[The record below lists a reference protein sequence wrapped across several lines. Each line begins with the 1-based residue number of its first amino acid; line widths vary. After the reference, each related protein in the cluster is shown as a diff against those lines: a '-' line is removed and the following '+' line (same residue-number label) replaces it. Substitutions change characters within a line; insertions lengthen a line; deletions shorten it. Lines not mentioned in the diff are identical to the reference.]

1 VSANPTSPVESAVS
15 LKTLPSAERA
25 VGSARGISPYADY
38 PPRVRLEWLLAT
50 TRVFLVAGGLV
61 ALTFDRDRAHQ
72 FTLIQYLLTM
82 YLGYSVAMVA
92 LVWMPLR
99 FARGWAIAQHI
110 TDLLLFSLVTL
121 LTQGA
126 NSPFYM
132 YFVFLM
138 ICATLRW
145 QFWGALWTGVA
156 SIAAYAGVSVY
167 GAYLGMPFA
176 MDAFLQRSMNLA
188 VVAVLLGYLGAY
200 HARFQQEIRAL
211 ANWPRKVPDQADQ
224 LIEEVLSESAR
235 ICEAPRILL
244 VWEDPGE
251 GYTNLALMDASSNR
265 QVTWVREPEGT
276 FGSMVSRR
284 YERTSFQ
291 SPDAADENSRV
302 IYRHEGA
309 FRISQQRPVSE
320 AMRVRFDIHA
330 VQSWSLEGEL
340 IRGRLFC
347 LDKRQM
353 RLDDLMLGELVSR
366 LAVSRLDSLYLL
378 RDLREAAALD
388 ERVRVARDLHDSVL
402 QSLAG
407 TALQLMAAR
416 RLVDRDPRAAAIQ
429 LDEVQLQI
437 ENGELEMRT
446 FIRRLRPE
454 SSIAAETTRAGFRER
469 LQEVSRRV
477 EQRWDVKVN
486 SRVDASPDAWPETLK
501 DEAFQIV
508 RESILNAARHADP
521 SVIRVDIA
529 TVGHELRI
537 CISDDGHGFPFKG
550 SFDLQDLNAMDKGP
564 WSLRERVAALR
575 GKLNINSSDAGSDLT
590 IVLPLEG

>member
-1 VSANPTSPVESAVS
+1 
-15 LKTLPSAERA
+15 
-25 VGSARGISPYADY
+25 
-38 PPRVRLEWLLAT
+38 LLAT
-50 TRVFLVAGGLV
+50 TRVVLVAGGLV
-61 ALTFDRDRAHQ
+61 ALTFDRGPTHQ

-92 LVWMPLR
+92 LVWAPLR
-99 FARGWAIAQHI
+99 FARGWAIAQHV

-156 SIAAYAGVSVY
+156 SIAAYAAVSLY
-167 GAYLGMPFA
+167 GAFLGMPFA
-176 MDAFLQRSMNLA
+176 LDAFLQRSMNLA

-200 HARFQQEIRAL
+200 HERFQQEIRAL
-211 ANWPRKVPDQADQ
+211 AAWPRKIPDQSDQ
-224 LIEEVLSESAR
+224 LVEEVLLESAR
-235 ICEAPRILL
+235 ICEAPRMLL
-244 VWEDPGE
+244 VWEDPRE
-251 GYTNLALMDASSNR
+251 GHTNLAWMDAAGDGR
-265 QVTWVREPEGT
+265 VTWEREAEGAYAA
-276 FGSMVSRR
+276 MVPPR

-291 SPDAADENSRV
+291 SPDAADETSRV
-302 IYRHEGA
+302 VYRHDGA
-309 FRISQQRPVSE
+309 FRISQQRPISE
-320 AMRVRFDIHA
+320 ALRARFSIRA

-353 RLDDLMLGELVSR
+353 RLDDLILGELVSR

-378 RDLREAAALD
+378 RDLRQAAALD

-416 RLVDRDPRAAAIQ
+416 RLVDRDPRAAAAQ
-429 LDEVQLQI
+429 LDEVQQQI

-454 SSIAAETTRAGFRER
+454 SAIATETTRAGFRER

-486 SRVDASPDAWPETLK
+486 SHVDASPDAWPETLK

-521 SVIRVDIA
+521 SVIRVDID
-529 TVGHELRI
+529 VIGHELRI
-537 CISDDGHGFPFKG
+537 RVADDGHGFPFKG
-550 SFDLQDLNAMDKGP
+550 TYTLQELNAMDKGP

-575 GKLNINSSDAGSDLT
+575 GKLTVNSSDAGSDLT
-590 IVLPLEG
+590 IALPLEG

>member
-1 VSANPTSPVESAVS
+1 
-15 LKTLPSAERA
+15 
-25 VGSARGISPYADY
+25 
-38 PPRVRLEWLLAT
+38 LLAT
-50 TRVFLVAGGLV
+50 TRVVLVAGGLV
-61 ALTFDRDRAHQ
+61 ALTFDRGRTHQ

-92 LVWMPLR
+92 LVWAPLR
-99 FARGWAIAQHI
+99 FARGWAIAQHV

-156 SIAAYAGVSVY
+156 SIAAYAAVSLY
-167 GAYLGMPFA
+167 GAFLGMPFA
-176 MDAFLQRSMNLA
+176 LDAFLQRSMNLA

-200 HARFQQEIRAL
+200 HERFQQEIRAL
-211 ANWPRKVPDQADQ
+211 AAWPRKIPDQSDQ
-224 LIEEVLSESAR
+224 LVEEVLSESAR
-235 ICEAPRILL
+235 ICEAPRMLL
-244 VWEDPGE
+244 VWEDPRE
-251 GYTNLALMDASSNR
+251 GHTNLAMIDASNDGH
-265 QVTWVREPEGT
+265 VTWEREAEGAYAA
-276 FGSMVSRR
+276 MVPPR

-291 SPDAADENSRV
+291 SPDAADDSSRV
-302 IYRHEGA
+302 VYRHDGA
-309 FRISQQRPVSE
+309 FRISQQRPISE
-320 AMRVRFDIHA
+320 ALRSRFSIRA
-330 VQSWSLEGEL
+330 VQSWTLQGEL

-378 RDLREAAALD
+378 RDLRQAAALD
-388 ERVRVARDLHDSVL
+388 ERVRVARDLHDGVL

-416 RLVDRDPRAAAIQ
+416 RLVERDPRAAAIQ
-429 LDEVQLQI
+429 LDEVQQQI

-454 SSIAAETTRAGFRER
+454 SSIATETTRAGFRER

-477 EQRWDVKVN
+477 EQRWDVKVS
-486 SRVDASPDAWPETLK
+486 SRIDDSPESWPEVLK

-521 SVIRVDIA
+521 SVIRVDIDV
-529 TVGHELRI
+529 VGHELRI
-537 CISDDGHGFPFKG
+537 HVADDGHGFPFKG
-550 SFDLQDLNAMDKGP
+550 SYNLQELNAMDKGP

-575 GKLNINSSDAGSDLT
+575 GKLTVNSSDAGSDLT

>member
-1 VSANPTSPVESAVS
+1 MSAH
-15 LKTLPSAERA
+15 PSAPVDSTFAVKTVARAERT
-25 VGSARGISPYADY
+25 VGSSRGVSPYADY

-50 TRVFLVAGGLV
+50 TRVVLVAGGLV
-61 ALTFDRDRAHQ
+61 ALTFDRDRTHQ

-92 LVWMPLR
+92 LVWAPLR
-99 FARGWAIAQHI
+99 FARGWAIAQHV

-126 NSPFYM
+126 HSPFYM

-156 SIAAYAGVSVY
+156 SIAAYAAVSLY
-167 GAYLGMPFA
+167 GAFLGMPFA
-176 MDAFLQRSMNLA
+176 LDAFLQRSMNLA

-200 HARFQQEIRAL
+200 HERFQQEIRAL
-211 ANWPRKVPDQADQ
+211 AAWPRKVPDQSDQ

-235 ICEAPRILL
+235 ICEAPRMLL
-244 VWEDPGE
+244 VWEDPRE
-251 GYTNLALMDASSNR
+251 GHTNLALMEASNDGH
-265 QVTWVREPEGT
+265 VTWEREAEGAYAA
-276 FGSMVSRR
+276 MVPPR

-291 SPDAADENSRV
+291 SPDAADETSRV
-302 IYRHEGA
+302 VYRHDGA
-309 FRISQQRPVSE
+309 FRISQQRPISE
-320 AMRVRFDIHA
+320 ALRARYSIRA

-353 RLDDLMLGELVSR
+353 RLDDLILGELVSR

-416 RLVDRDPRAAAIQ
+416 RLVERDPRAAANQ
-429 LDEVQLQI
+429 LDEVQQQI

-454 SSIAAETTRAGFRER
+454 SSIATETTRAGFRER

-477 EQRWDVKVN
+477 EQRWDVKVD
-486 SRVDASPDAWPETLK
+486 SRVDASPDSWPDALK

-521 SVIRVDIA
+521 SVIRVEIDV
-529 TVGHELRI
+529 VGHELRI
-537 CISDDGHGFPFKG
+537 HVADDGHGFPFKG
-550 SFDLQDLNAMDKGP
+550 SYNLQELNAMDKGP

-575 GKLNINSSDAGSDLT
+575 GKLTVNSSDAGSDLT
-590 IVLPLEG
+590 IALPLEG

>member
-1 VSANPTSPVESAVS
+1 MSANPSTPVDSTISV
-15 LKTLPSAERA
+15 KTYAPAERT
-25 VGSARGISPYADY
+25 VGGARGVSPYADY

-50 TRVFLVAGGLV
+50 TRVVLVAGGLV
-61 ALTFDRDRAHQ
+61 ALTFDRDRTLQ
-72 FTLIQYLLTM
+72 FTIIQYLLTM

-99 FARGWAIAQHI
+99 FARGWAVAQHV
-110 TDLLLFSLVTL
+110 TDLLFFSLVTL
-121 LTQGA
+121 LTRGA

-145 QFWGALWTGVA
+145 QFWGALWTGIA
-156 SIAAYAGVSVY
+156 SIAAYAAVSVY

-176 MDAFLQRSMNLA
+176 LDAFLQRSMNLA

-200 HARFQQEIRAL
+200 HERFQQEIRAL
-211 ANWPRKVPDQADQ
+211 AAWPRKVPDQADQ

-251 GYTNLALMDASSNR
+251 GYTNLALMDASSGGK
-265 QVTWVREPEGT
+265 VTWVREPEGT
-276 FGSMVSRR
+276 YGSMVPRR

-291 SPDAADENSRV
+291 SPDAADENGRV
-302 IYRHEGA
+302 IYRQDGG

-320 AMRVRFDIHA
+320 AMRARFDMHA

-378 RDLREAAALD
+378 RHLRQAAALD

-416 RLVDRDPRAAAIQ
+416 RLVDRDPRAAAVQ
-429 LDEVQLQI
+429 LDEVQQQI
-437 ENGELEMRT
+437 ENGELEMRS

-486 SRVDASPDAWPETLK
+486 SRVEGSPDTWPEQVK

-521 SVIRVDIA
+521 SVIKVDVEV
-529 TVGHELRI
+529 VGHELRI
-537 CISDDGHGFPFKG
+537 HVADDGHGFPFKG
-550 SFDLQDLNAMDKGP
+550 TFDLQDLNAMDKGP

-575 GKLNINSSDAGSDLT
+575 GKLNLESSDAGSDLK
-590 IVLPLEG
+590 IMLPLEG